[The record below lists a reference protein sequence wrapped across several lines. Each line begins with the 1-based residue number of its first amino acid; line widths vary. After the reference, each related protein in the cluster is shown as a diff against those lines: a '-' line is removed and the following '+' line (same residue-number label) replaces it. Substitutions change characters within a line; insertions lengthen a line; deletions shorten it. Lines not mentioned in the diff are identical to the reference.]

1 MRSALRSTK
10 AQLSRSFSRQH
21 TSGRFRGGVHASADG
36 PVPQIGYL
44 PLHGLNMFYE
54 TMGTEQLIV
63 LLRGSLSTID
73 TDFRALLPTLALTRK
88 LIRVEQQA
96 HGHTADI
103 DRPLRVEQMA
113 EDTAELLLQLK
124 VEKADPLGYSLG
136 VQSRCKSPNDTPV
149 SCGSSCL

>member
-1 MRSALRSTK
+1 M
-10 AQLSRSFSRQH
+10 
-21 TSGRFRGGVHASADG
+21 
-36 PVPQIGYL
+36 
-44 PLHGLNMFYE
+44 
-54 TMGTEQLIV
+54 
-63 LLRGSLSTID
+63 LRGSLSTID

-96 HGHTADI
+96 HGHTADV

-124 VEKADPLGYSLG
+124 VEKTDPLGYSLG